1 MTESPEQNKE
11 VENEMMKFQFVNAV
25 QNGAQRIG
33 NSTGDQP
40 DESLKIQIVHQTF
53 KTENN

>member
-1 MTESPEQNKE
+1 MTESPQQNKE